1 MSQLFPITKFQ
12 PHQVFHDHSWL
23 VELGKI
29 LELIGAAI
37 ISQSIN
43 NSTEQ
48 QSWNYGPLTWKG
60 DIC

>member
-1 MSQLFPITKFQ
+1 
-12 PHQVFHDHSWL
+12 
-23 VELGKI
+23 